1 MPRNNRVDSVQS
13 NKENNAED
21 VGGVEDIDESCEV
34 KNKELLE
41 VLKIELKLNY
51 FPNDQT
57 KHIDYV
63 ICYTEKIFEGDM
75 NSRSNRK
82 IKQREEVRQKFLNQI
97 KNDGFEIERIVRIDE
112 DETFNYLLLNCSLER
127 YLKKT

>member
-13 NKENNAED
+13 NEENNAED
-21 VGGVEDIDESCEV
+21 VGSVEDIDESCEV

-63 ICYTEKIFEGDM
+63 ICYTEKISEGDM

-82 IKQREEVRQKFLNQI
+82 IKQREKVRQKFLNQI

-127 YLKKT
+127 YLKKN

>member
-1 MPRNNRVDSVQS
+1 MPRNNRVHSAQS
-13 NKENNAED
+13 NEENNAED
-21 VGGVEDIDESCEV
+21 DGGVEDIGESLEV

-63 ICYTEKIFEGDM
+63 IFYIEKMFEGDM

-82 IKQREEVRQKFLNQI
+82 IKKREEIRQKFLNQI

-112 DETFNYLLLNCSLER
+112 DETFNYLLLNCSIER
-127 YLKKT
+127 YL